1 MKMSLLMVIKLNL
14 HFLYRNIFFDLAEAS
29 LNDIISEYQQIS
41 NYEPV
46 DQMIDSL
53 SK

>member
-1 MKMSLLMVIKLNL
+1 MDSFWLRYA
-14 HFLYRNIFFDLAEAS
+14 FSFRYLAEAS
-29 LNDIISEYQQIS
+29 LNDVISEYQQIS

-46 DQMIDSL
+46 DQMVDSL